1 MEPNQF
7 SSSKILKH
15 IDRIDEWQKKGVSRP
30 ITYELDMTNVCNSKC
45 HFCFGFFDQ
54 KKYQV
59 SISVKEAKNILNQIK
74 KFGGKAVTF
83 TGGGDPLCNKDTV
96 EVVKYAKKIGLD
108 VGFIT
113 NGILLN
119 KDNIKDIVSSCVW
132 IRVSL
137 DAATKE
143 TYLKTHCL
151 NSNIFELV
159 ISNIKLLSKEKKKQ
173 KSNVTIGV
181 GFLTYDRT
189 IHEIVEFAKLSS
201 KLGVDYAQYRP
212 LLKKHTEKEFNIKSQ
227 DVVINN
233 IKKASKYSNK
243 IFSVVSSIH
252 KYNLIASKTYKRQYD
267 VCYGHNFAT
276 VIAADKKMYL
286 CCHMRG
292 LKKYCLGD
300 LKKNTLKEIWY
311 SKQRERVY
319 KNIDFKDCPLLCR
332 CDSFNTILF
341 DMNKPVQHKN
351 FL

>member
-1 MEPNQF
+1 MELNQF

-15 IDRIDEWQKKGVSRP
+15 IDRINEWQQKGVSRP
-30 ITYELDMTNVCNSKC
+30 ITYELDMTNICNSKC
-45 HFCFGFFDQ
+45 HFCFGFLDRQNNQF
-54 KKYQV
+54 
-59 SISVKEAKNILNQIK
+59 SINLKDAKNILNQIK
-74 KFGGKAVTF
+74 KFGGRAVTF

-96 EVVKYAKKIGLD
+96 AAVKYAKKIGLD

-119 KDNIKDIVSSCVW
+119 KDNVRDIVSSCLW

-151 NSNIFELV
+151 NSNMFDLV
-159 ISNIKLLSKEKKKQ
+159 VSNIKLLSKEKKKQ
-173 KSNVTIGV
+173 NSDITIGV

-189 IHEIVEFAKLSS
+189 IHEIIDFAKLSS
-201 KLGVDYAQYRP
+201 TLNVDYAQYRP
-212 LLKKHTEKEFNIKSQ
+212 LLKKHTQKEFNMKSQ
-227 DVVINN
+227 NIVV
-233 IKKASKYSNK
+233 KKIEEALKYSNK
-243 IFSVVSSIH
+243 NFSVLSSIH
-252 KYNLIASKTYKRQYD
+252 KYKLIASKKCDRQYD
-267 VCYGHNFAT
+267 ICYGHNFAT
-276 VIAADKKMYL
+276 VIASDKKMYL

-292 LKKYCLGD
+292 MKKYCIGD
-300 LKKNTLKEIWY
+300 LSKNTLREIWY
-311 SKQRERVY
+311 SKQRERVF

-341 DMNKPVQHKN
+341 NIKKPIRHTN

>member
-1 MEPNQF
+1 MESNQF

-15 IDRIDEWQKKGVSRP
+15 IDRICEWQKKGVSRP

-45 HFCFGFFDQ
+45 HFCFGFFNQ
-54 KKYQV
+54 KNNQV
-59 SISVKEAKNILNQIK
+59 SISLKEAKNILNQIK

-96 EVVKYAKKIGLD
+96 KAIVYAKKLGLN

-119 KDNIKDIVSSCVW
+119 KDNIKDVVNNCVW

-137 DAATKE
+137 DAASKE
-143 TYLKTHCL
+143 VYNKTHCM
-151 NSNIFELV
+151 NSNVFESVL
-159 ISNIKLLSKEKKKQ
+159 SNIKMLVKEKKTQ
-173 KSNVTIGV
+173 KSNITIGV

-189 IHEIVEFAKLSS
+189 IDEIVDFAKLSS
-201 KLGVDYAQYRP
+201 QLGVDYAQYRP
-212 LLKKHTEKEFNIKSQ
+212 LLKRYIEKEFNAKNQ
-227 DVVINN
+227 DVVINR
-233 IKKASKYSNK
+233 IKEANKYSTK
-243 IFSVVSSIH
+243 SFSVVSSVH
-252 KYNLIASKTYKRQYD
+252 KYEVIASKDYKRQYD

-276 VIAADKKMYL
+276 VISADQKMYL

-292 LKKYCLGD
+292 LKKYCIGD

-311 SKQRERVY
+311 SEHRKKVFE
-319 KNIDFKDCPLLCR
+319 NIDFKDCPLLCR

-341 DMNKPVQHKN
+341 NMSKTVNHEN

>member
-15 IDRIDEWQKKGVSRP
+15 IDRIDEWQKKGISRP

-45 HFCFGFFDQ
+45 HFCFGFFNQ
-54 KKYQV
+54 KDNLV
-59 SISVKEAKNILNQIK
+59 SINLKEAKNILNQIK

-96 EVVKYAKKIGLD
+96 AAVKYAKKIGLD

-119 KDNIKDIVSSCVW
+119 EEKVKDIVSSCVW

-137 DAATKE
+137 DAASE
-143 TYLKTHCL
+143 GIYLKTHCL
-151 NSNIFELV
+151 DSNAFKKV
-159 ISNIKLLSKEKKKQ
+159 ISNIKLLVKEKKKQ
-173 KSNVTIGV
+173 KSNVTIGI

-189 IHEIVEFAKLSS
+189 INEIVDFAKLSS

-212 LLKKHTEKEFNIKSQ
+212 LLKRYTEKEFNVKNQ
-227 DVVINN
+227 DIVIEN
-233 IKKASKYSNK
+233 IKKAMKYSKKN
-243 IFSVVSSIH
+243 FSVVSSIH

-300 LKKNTLKEIWY
+300 LTKNTLKEIWY
-311 SKQRERVY
+311 SKQREKAY

-341 DMNKPVQHKN
+341 DMEKDVQHKN